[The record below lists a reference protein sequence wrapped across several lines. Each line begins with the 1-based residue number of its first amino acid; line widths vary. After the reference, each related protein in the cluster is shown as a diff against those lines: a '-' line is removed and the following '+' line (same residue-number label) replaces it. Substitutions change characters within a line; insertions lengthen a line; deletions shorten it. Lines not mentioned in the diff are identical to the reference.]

1 MNNKITIHCEHC
13 GEEQKLDKELNVQ
26 HCSKCGKPII
36 LCSLCPNFGKDID
49 CSPCPLLILKKLELK
64 QFTQNMTIEEF
75 AEYLNKLSLEEL
87 KKGVL
92 FKDKYP
98 LDDNIYSTLL
108 VKYVEELGGIICY
121 EEDNDENCSSY
132 FFKTELKYVISSSD
146 IFKTELKCE
155 REFSYQLLNDMIW
168 GIVGEEWREIIL
180 VS

>member
-1 MNNKITIHCEHC
+1 
-13 GEEQKLDKELNVQ
+13 
-26 HCSKCGKPII
+26 
-36 LCSLCPNFGKDID
+36 
-49 CSPCPLLILKKLELK
+49 
-64 QFTQNMTIEEF
+64 MTIEEF

-108 VKYVEELGGIICY
+108 IKYVEELGGIICY

-132 FFKTELKYVISSSD
+132 F
-146 IFKTELKCE
+146 FKTELKCE

-168 GIVGEEWREIIL
+168 GIVGEEWREIII
-180 VS
+180 V